1 MRKLSTACL
10 PLFVLA
16 ASLAFGCAKAE
27 PPAAAPA
34 APALAPAAPSAAPTP
49 AAAAPAGAT
58 STAAPACGHG
68 DNPACA
74 TNIDPKLAAEHGPEL
89 ALAGDKFGQG
99 VTLSETVSIDALLA
113 NPDAY
118 AGKRV
123 RVEGEVE
130 DVCRMRGC
138 WFAMK
143 GEKPGQTMKFKVTD
157 GVMTFPVSAIGKW
170 AVAEGQVRK
179 MPLTLEQTIK
189 VKEHE
194 ALEQGQAFDPAS
206 VKEAMTLVRLDGLG
220 AVIRDKK

>member
-1 MRKLSTACL
+1 MKKLSIVCL
-10 PLFVLA
+10 LLSAVA
-16 ASLAFGCAKAE
+16 CAKAE
-27 PPAAAPA
+27 PPVA
-34 APALAPAAPSAAPTP
+34 APALAPGAPTP
-49 AAAAPAGAT
+49 AAAAVTAPTVAT
-58 STAAPACGHG
+58 TTAAPACGHG

-74 TNIDPKLAAEHGPEL
+74 TNIDPKVAAEHGPEL

-99 VTLSETVSIDALLA
+99 VTLTETVSIDALLA

-157 GVMTFPVSAIGKW
+157 GLMTFPVSAIGKW

-194 ALEQGQAFDPAS
+194 AQEQGQPFDPAS

>member
-1 MRKLSTACL
+1 VKKLCIARL
-10 PLFVLA
+10 PLFVVA
-16 ASLAFGCAKAE
+16 GALAFGCAKAE
-27 PPAAAPA
+27 PPAAAPM
-34 APALAPAAPSAAPTP
+34 APAVAPAAPSAAPAT
-49 AAAAPAGAT
+49 AAPAVAST
-58 STAAPACGHG
+58 TAAPACGHG

-74 TNIDPKLAAEHGPEL
+74 TNIDPKVAAEHGPEL

-99 VTLSETVSIDALLA
+99 ITLSETVAIDALLA

-123 RVEGEVE
+123 RIEGEVE

-138 WFAMK
+138 WFAIK

-194 ALEQGQAFDPAS
+194 ALEQGQPFDPAS
-206 VKEAMTLVRLDGLG
+206 VKEATTLVRLDGLG